1 MLKTRFYSTL
11 VLMALAILVITG
23 PKFIT
28 ILVAGAFCV
37 GSLYELH
44 NLVRPFNPKIFY
56 PYALLIVTSFIVGIW
71 IKWQLWPGEMWLL
84 LTMLITIT
92 HDIGGYVF
100 GKIFEGQKIWPSIS
114 PNKTWS
120 GLVGGIICGLFAN
133 WICGWYSESGMPTLG
148 LLTIVALNFI
158 GLGGDLIE
166 SKIKRLYQ
174 KKDSGS
180 IIPGHGGIL
189 DRLDSFFTIN
199 LAMWIL
205 YLL

>member
-11 VLMALAILVITG
+11 ALMALAILVITG

-28 ILVAGAFCV
+28 VLVAGTFCA
-37 GSLYELH
+37 GSLYELYR
-44 NLVRPFNPKIFY
+44 LVSPFNPKIFY
-56 PYALLIVTSFIVGIW
+56 PYASLIVAAFIAGVW
-71 IKWQLWPGEMWLL
+71 MKWQLWPGEMWLL
-84 LTMLITIT
+84 LTLLITVT
-92 HDIGGYVF
+92 HDMGGYFF
-100 GKIFEGQKIWPSIS
+100 GKIFEGKKIWPSIS

-120 GLVGGIICGLFAN
+120 GLVGGIVLGLFAN
-133 WICGWYSESGMPTLG
+133 WICGLYSENEMPTLG
-148 LLTIVALNFI
+148 LFSIIALNFI

-166 SKIKRLYQ
+166 SKIKRLSQ

-199 LAMWIL
+199 LVMWVL
-205 YLL
+205 YVW